1 MPDVKNPPRFYP
13 HSWRSLRIAVQ
24 IFSGLFFLAIFILTP
39 QLLGGGT
46 FLSIPF
52 KLSPLVMF
60 GSSLAARVLIPGI
73 TLAVIFLFFAL
84 VFGRAW
90 CGWLCPLGSVIEIFP
105 YRKKRTISIN
115 ESWRKG
121 KYLLLIALLIAALL
135 SNLSLMVF
143 DPMTI
148 IFRTFTFSIWPSL
161 SYIIQILESFLYRF
175 SFLQPFVNAFDSAI
189 RPAIFPINQIVF
201 SQALLFFGI
210 FVSILL
216 LDFFAERFW
225 CRYLCPLGGLLA
237 WISRFSIFK
246 REVTSDCISCGK
258 CARDCQTG
266 TVDEK
271 NGYQSDP
278 GECTVCMDCISACP
292 NESNR
297 FAPRLGVSPGMP
309 YDPTRREALV
319 TMGAATAG
327 IAVAGTQPV
336 RAPATTF
343 LIRPPGVEEENFMSR
358 CVRCGECFR
367 ICPTNA
373 LQPTLF
379 EAGITGF
386 WTPVL
391 IPRIGYCDYSCNS
404 CGQICPVQAIPP
416 LSLDQKRQAK
426 IGSAYINQNLCIAW
440 TDEGDCIVCEE
451 MCPLPEKAITLHRR
465 GNGKQDT
472 KTEVPVVNRQ
482 LCIGCGICETK
493 CPVIGEA
500 AIQVRIPQN
509 L

>member
-1 MPDVKNPPRFYP
+1 MPERKNPTRISPP
-13 HSWRSLRIAVQ
+13 SWRSLRIAVQ
-24 IFSGLFFLAIFILTP
+24 VISGLFFLVIFIITP

-52 KLSPLVMF
+52 KLSPLVML

-73 TLAVIFLFFAL
+73 ALTGIFLLFAL

-90 CGWLCPLGSVIEIFP
+90 CGWLCPLGSVIELFP
-105 YRKKRTISIN
+105 IRNKRTSSVN
-115 ESWRKG
+115 ESLRKG
-121 KYLLLIALLIAALL
+121 KYLLLTALLFAALL
-135 SNLSLMVF
+135 SNLSLMVL

-161 SYIIQILESFLYRF
+161 SYIVQVLETVLYRIPL
-175 SFLQPFVNAFDSAI
+175 LQPFVNGFDSAI
-189 RPAIFPINQIVF
+189 RPTIFPINQTVF

-210 FVSILL
+210 FIAILL
-216 LDFFAERFW
+216 LNYLAERFW
-225 CRYLCPLGGLLA
+225 CRYICPLGGLLG
-237 WISRFSIFK
+237 WISRFSILK
-246 REVTSDCISCGK
+246 REVTSTCISCGN
-258 CARDCQTG
+258 CARVCQTG

-278 GECTVCMDCISACP
+278 GECTVCLDCISACP
-292 NESNR
+292 NQSNK
-297 FAPRLGVSPGMP
+297 FSPNIGLSSGMP
-309 YDPTRREALV
+309 YDPTRREALI
-319 TMGAATAG
+319 TLGAATAG

-336 RAPATTF
+336 RAPAMTF

-379 EAGITGF
+379 EAGLSGF

-416 LSLDQKRQAK
+416 LFLDQKRLTK
-426 IGSAYINQNLCIAW
+426 IGSAYINQDLCIAW
-440 TDEGDCIVCEE
+440 TGEGDCIVCEE
-451 MCPLPEKAITLHRR
+451 MCPLPEKAITLLRH
-465 GNGKQDT
+465 GNGKQET
-472 KTEVPVVNRQ
+472 KTQVPVVNRK

-509 L
+509 